1 MNVEEVAVAK
11 VTSEMGMDPMLIK
24 SWKEILSDIGKRAL
38 LFVSKLFSI
47 KVAMVALVTHL
58 FIRPDVTLPAWVL
71 LAVIGFAIFGRE
83 FLKFM
88 KEIKG

>member
-1 MNVEEVAVAK
+1 MNEKEFSNAQA
-11 VTSEMGMDPMLIK
+11 SQELGMDPMLTK
-24 SWKEILSDIGKRAL
+24 SWREILSDIGKRAL